1 MSKSIMQV
9 SYWLGIAS
17 VVVALVWRAANAAG
31 IWLPRG
37 GVGYLSFFKGA
48 ILFLLAA
55 VATAS
60 YAWFTARKP

>member
-1 MSKSIMQV
+1 MR
-9 SYWLGIAS
+9 LGIAS
-17 VVVALVWRAANAAG
+17 VIVAFIWRAANAAG

-37 GVGYLSFFKGA
+37 GVGYMSFFKGA

-60 YAWFTARKP
+60 YAQFIARKP

>member
-1 MSKSIMQV
+1 MPKTIMQV
-9 SYWLGIAS
+9 SYWLGITF
-17 VVVALVWRAANAAG
+17 VVVAFIWRVANAAG

-37 GVGYLSFFKGA
+37 GVGYMSFFKGA

-60 YAWFTARKP
+60 YAWCAARKS